1 MSLPLDLF
9 VLVTTAAY
17 VVVGLVVGVR
27 LLRLARRTRGF
38 PELVLGLAE
47 SLLAGVV
54 PPMFIL
60 TQVVSEPE
68 ALIRTS
74 SFLGHLA
81 YTVGCAVMILFT
93 WRVFRPGETW
103 ARVLLYAAL
112 GVLGVGGALQMAHAF
127 LAPGVA
133 ALRDPQTTSFLV
145 MEWVSFAG
153 FVWTAI
159 EAFAY
164 HARLRKQ
171 LALGLVDPVVV
182 NRVLLWGV
190 VGVGGIVAAGA
201 PVTASL
207 MGLSVA
213 VHVPTRLVCALAT
226 VVSSVAIQL
235 AFLPPASYL
244 RWVRGQAPQGA

>member
-9 VLVTTAAY
+9 VLITTFAY
-17 VVVGLVVGVR
+17 VVVGLVIGVR

-47 SLLAGVV
+47 CLLAGVV

-68 ALIRTS
+68 FVVRAS
-74 SFLGHLA
+74 AFLGHLA
-81 YTVGCAVMILFT
+81 YTVGCAVMIVFT
-93 WRVFRPGETW
+93 WRVFRPGEAW
-103 ARVLLYAAL
+103 ARALLYGAL
-112 GVLGVGGALQMAHAF
+112 GVLGTGGVFQMARAF
-127 LAPGVA
+127 IAPGVA
-133 ALRDPQTTSFLV
+133 ELRDPQTTPFLV
-145 MEWVSFAG
+145 MEWVSLAG
-153 FVWTAI
+153 FVWTAV

-164 HARLRKQ
+164 HAQLRKRR
-171 LALGLVDPVVV
+171 ALGLVDPVVT

-190 VGVGGIVAAGA
+190 VGLGGVVAAGA

-207 MGLSVA
+207 LGMSVSTDLS
-213 VHVPTRLVCALAT
+213 TRLVCALAT

-235 AFLPPASYL
+235 AFLPPAFYL
-244 RWVRGQAPQGA
+244 RWVRGHATA